1 MLFTVTYRNKSGA
14 KAEVEIEASGRAECV
29 AECKRRG
36 IAPIA
41 LREGRSGKSASQG
54 SAGRAANVSAAP
66 RGGIWKAAIL
76 AATCL
81 VAGMAGWWWLGREEV
96 RPDLPTVAK
105 SKGGTSPAKPP
116 TALREM
122 TNNDPKDVHAPKDRK
137 VTKGTPPN
145 VARQPVASTNRTEIT
160 QRQVVTNVAVKTEE
174 PEGGI
179 QYRTCTE
186 QILGWIFSCPD
197 GNAPMPLPN
206 LPPKE
211 LEHLEEILA
220 TPNLP
225 KETDDNFVKEQK
237 EIIQQAKIEF
247 RKFLDE
253 GGKPRDFLNYYHDL
267 LINYHDQFM
276 DAQKSVLK
284 AVREEDPE
292 FAREYLIK
300 VNAQL
305 AEKGI
310 KPITLS
316 RKFSERI
323 GIEYKGKEK
332 K

>member
-1 MLFTVTYRNKSGA
+1 MTFTVTYREKSGA
-14 KAEVEIEASGRAECV
+14 KAEVEIEASSRSECV
-29 AECKRRG
+29 AACKRRG
-36 IAPIA
+36 IAPMGIS
-41 LREGRSGKSASQG
+41 EGRASARP
-54 SAGRAANVSAAP
+54 RAAETAAP
-66 RGGIWKAAIL
+66 HGGGAKRSGGTLWRAAIL

-81 VAGMAGWWWLGREEV
+81 VAGIGAWLWLGLEES
-96 RPDLPTVAK
+96 RSAPPTVTK
-105 SKGGTSPAKPP
+105 SKDATPPAKPP
-116 TALREM
+116 AALMEKA
-122 TNNDPKDVHAPKDRK
+122 TNDLKGVQAPKDRK
-137 VTKGTPPN
+137 KTSLH

-186 QILGWIFSCPD
+186 QILGWIFSCPV

>member
-1 MLFTVTYRNKSGA
+1 MTYTVTYRDKSGA
-14 KAEVEIEASGRAECV
+14 KTEIEIKAADRAECV
-29 AECKRRG
+29 AECKARG
-36 IAPIA
+36 IAPMAI
-41 LREGRSGKSASQG
+41 REGRS
-54 SAGRAANVSAAP
+54 
-66 RGGIWKAAIL
+66 RGTRCQDTHDHRNAKERRGIRVLLGIVGGLGIL
-76 AATCL
+76 ALGA
-81 VAGMAGWWWLGREEV
+81 WWLLARPKADLSHGELPSGAKQKAEKNIKDVNIPKGRK
-96 RPDLPTVAK
+96 T
-105 SKGGTSPAKPP
+105 
-116 TALREM
+116 LRE
-122 TNNDPKDVHAPKDRK
+122 
-137 VTKGTPPN
+137 TPPAPAARRPVATTNVTEIVPQQAVSDVASN
-145 VARQPVASTNRTEIT
+145 VASKV
-160 QRQVVTNVAVKTEE
+160 EE

-186 QILGWIFSCPD
+186 QILGWIFSCPL
-197 GNAPMPLPN
+197 GNSPMPLPN

-225 KETDDNFVKEQK
+225 KETDDDFVKEQK

-247 RKFLDE
+247 RKYLDE
-253 GGKPRDFLNYYHDL
+253 GGKPGDFLNYYHDL
-267 LINYHDQFM
+267 LINYHDQFV

-284 AVREEDPE
+284 VVREEDPE
-292 FAREYLIK
+292 FARQYLLK

-310 KPITLS
+310 KPVTLS